1 MTTSTEKR
9 TMIRELLNAQNGKI
23 FTVNFV
29 GKTGATHTLNGRLGV
44 CKYSHGG
51 RNNAVGHDDILT
63 AFNMSKLAYRNV
75 YLDGVTSLTVAGKKF
90 SF

>member
-1 MTTSTEKR
+1 MTTTEKR
-9 TMIRELLNAQNGKI
+9 TMIRELLQSQNGKI

-51 RNNAVGHDDILT
+51 RNNADGKNDLIN
-63 AFNMSKLAYRNV
+63 AFNMNKMAYRNI
-75 YLDGVTSLTVAGKKF
+75 YLDGVTSLTVAGKEYVF
-90 SF
+90 

>member
-9 TMIRELLNAQNGKI
+9 TMIRELLQSQNGKI
-23 FTVNFV
+23 FTANFV
-29 GKTGATHTLNGRLGV
+29 GKDNREHTVNGRLGV

-63 AFNMSKLAYRNV
+63 AFNMNKMAYRNI